1 MHPRPPGTTE
11 WRRLFAAEAGS
22 PRPDL
27 SLLCLLIGTE
37 ADPSL
42 DAADIDAA
50 RRMLD
55 RLAEQVAPGPPH
67 GRSRDP
73 LAWATTLS
81 ELLGQGFGFKG
92 RPGDYQRLD
101 SSFLHQVLRR
111 RRGLPILLSVV
122 WMEVARRAG
131 APVHGVALPGHFV
144 VGFGPPEER
153 VLVDPF
159 GGGRL
164 LTGMDVELLVAAATG
179 TPLAPS
185 MLCAAEPLDIVAR
198 ILNNIRAWAASRP
211 ERSDVSLWAV
221 DLCLLLPSPSPRL
234 HYERAQLLVQK
245 GEYQAGARELDTYAE
260 EVAALDPA
268 TADRARRQAQG
279 ARAML
284 N

>member
-42 DAADIDAA
+42 DEAGMDAA
-50 RRMLD
+50 RRLLD
-55 RLAEQVAPGPPH
+55 RLAEQVAAGH
-67 GRSRDP
+67 RSCRAGGP
-73 LAWATTLS
+73 LAWAVATS
-81 ELLGQGFGFKG
+81 ELLGASHGFKG

-101 SSFLHQVLRR
+101 SSLLHQVLRR

-131 APVHGVALPGHFV
+131 APVHGIALPGHFI
-144 VGFGPPEER
+144 VGFGPPEDR
-153 VLVDPF
+153 VLADPF

-164 LTGMDVELLVAAATG
+164 LSGMDVELLVAAATG
-179 TPLAPS
+179 TPTAPS
-185 MLCAAEPLDIVAR
+185 LLGTAGPLDIVAR
-198 ILNNIRAWAASRP
+198 ILNNIRVWAASRP
-211 ERSDVSLWAV
+211 ECSDVSLWAV
-221 DLCLLLPSPSPRL
+221 DLCLLLPTPSPRL

-245 GEYQAGARELDTYAE
+245 GEFQAGARELDTYAD
-260 EVAALDPA
+260 EVAALDPT
-268 TADRARRQAQG
+268 TADRVRRQALG

>member
-1 MHPRPPGTTE
+1 MHPRPPGTTK

-42 DAADIDAA
+42 DEAGMDAA
-50 RRMLD
+50 RRLLD
-55 RLAEQVAPGPPH
+55 RLAEQVALGH
-67 GRSRDP
+67 RSRRNGGP
-73 LAWATTLS
+73 LAWAVSTS
-81 ELLGQGFGFKG
+81 ELLGGSHGFKG

-101 SSFLHQVLRR
+101 SSLLHQVLRR

-131 APVHGVALPGHFV
+131 AAVHGVALPGHFI
-144 VGFGPPEER
+144 VGFGPPEDR
-153 VLVDPF
+153 VLADPF

-164 LTGMDVELLVAAATG
+164 LSGMDVELLVAAATG
-179 TPLAPS
+179 TPTAAS
-185 MLCAAEPLDIVAR
+185 MLGTAGPLEIVAR

-221 DLCLLLPSPSPRL
+221 DLCLLLPAPPPRL
-234 HYERAQLLVQK
+234 HYERAQLLVHK
-245 GEYQAGARELDTYAE
+245 GEFQAGARELDTYAD
-260 EVAALDPA
+260 EVAALDPT
-268 TADRARRQAQG
+268 TADRARRQAMG